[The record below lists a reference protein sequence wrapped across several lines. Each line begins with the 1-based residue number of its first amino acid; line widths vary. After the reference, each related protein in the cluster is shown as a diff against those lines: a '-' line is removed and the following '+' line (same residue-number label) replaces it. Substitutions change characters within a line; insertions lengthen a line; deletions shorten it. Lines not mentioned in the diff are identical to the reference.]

1 MSLTKITQDVVNIPD
16 ISVALTVDTT
26 PTGINLIK
34 ANVASPTFTG
44 TPTCSVTPVTTDNST
59 RIATTA
65 FVRSA
70 MVTYGVGT
78 QGPVGPTGPQGP
90 AGAQGITG
98 PTGSTGAKGNTGA
111 TGSTGPAGAAVT
123 TAFGGVGSYMA
134 TGGGGI
140 LDRVYPSQVAGG
152 TWQLMSAGTTGFTL
166 LYVRIA

>member
-1 MSLTKITQDVVNIPD
+1 
-16 ISVALTVDTT
+16 
-26 PTGINLIK
+26 
-34 ANVASPTFTG
+34 
-44 TPTCSVTPVTTDNST
+44 
-59 RIATTA
+59 
-65 FVRSA
+65 

-78 QGPVGPTGPQGP
+78 QGPVGPTGPQ
-90 AGAQGITG
+90 
-98 PTGSTGAKGNTGA
+98 
-111 TGSTGPAGAAVT
+111 GPAGAAVT